1 MKQLLCI
8 FFFTVILSHAET
20 AQDIAKK
27 AFGSTVL
34 LVMED
39 ANGQTLS
46 LGSGFFVRE
55 GEIATNLHVITGA
68 ARGYAKL
75 LGNKTKHDI
84 EGITAVDPE
93 RDLVLLKISSAKAP
107 SLPIGD
113 SDGFQVGEA
122 VYAVGNP
129 EGLEGTFSQGI
140 VSSIREVGT
149 DKLLQIT
156 APISP
161 GSSGGPILNEK
172 GEVIGISVATFKSG
186 QNLNFAIPSNYL
198 KPLLASSSPAK
209 PLTPEISAKAPH
221 SILTNFG
228 GRNSEGM
235 DASSFTFDSE
245 MFHMGSFSFS
255 LLNKLRSS
263 VRKVYCLV
271 IFYDQN
277 GAPLDTVKI
286 RYNEEIPS
294 GLAKRVTGQVEK
306 SVEELNAANR
316 MNRNYEIEKSVPGKI
331 SFRIL
336 DFETVE

>member
-1 MKQLLCI
+1 M
-8 FFFTVILSHAET
+8 
-20 AQDIAKK
+20 
-27 AFGSTVL
+27 
-34 LVMED
+34 
-39 ANGQTLS
+39 
-46 LGSGFFVRE
+46 
-55 GEIATNLHVITGA
+55 
-68 ARGYAKL
+68 
-75 LGNKTKHDI
+75 
-84 EGITAVDPE
+84 
-93 RDLVLLKISSAKAP
+93 
-107 SLPIGD
+107 
-113 SDGFQVGEA
+113 
-122 VYAVGNP
+122 
-129 EGLEGTFSQGI
+129 EGTFSQGI

-198 KPLLASSSPAK
+198 KPLLVNSGSAK
-209 PLTPEISAKAPH
+209 PLTPEISTKAPH
-221 SILTNFG
+221 SILTDLG
-228 GRNSEGM
+228 GRSSEGL
-235 DASSFTFDSE
+235 DANSFTFEPGMS
-245 MFHMGSFSFS
+245 HMGRFSFS

-277 GAPLDTVKI
+277 GAPIDTVKI
-286 RYNEEIPS
+286 RYDEEIPS
-294 GLAKRVTGQVEK
+294 GLAKRVTGQVDK

-316 MNRNYEIEKSVPGKI
+316 MNRNYVLESSVPGKI

>member
-8 FFFTVILSHAET
+8 FFFSVISSHAET

-55 GEIATNLHVITGA
+55 GEVATNLHVITGA

-198 KPLLASSSPAK
+198 KPLLASSGSAK
-209 PLTPEISAKAPH
+209 PLTPEISVKAPH
-221 SILTNFG
+221 SILTDFG
-228 GRNSEGM
+228 GRNSEGL
-235 DASSFTFDSE
+235 DANSFTFDSDY
-245 MFHMGSFSFS
+245 HTGSFSFS
-255 LLNKLRSS
+255 LLNKQRSS

-277 GAPLDTVKI
+277 GAPIDTVKI

-316 MNRNYEIEKSVPGKI
+316 KDNYYYAKKSMPGKI

-336 DFETVE
+336 DFELVE